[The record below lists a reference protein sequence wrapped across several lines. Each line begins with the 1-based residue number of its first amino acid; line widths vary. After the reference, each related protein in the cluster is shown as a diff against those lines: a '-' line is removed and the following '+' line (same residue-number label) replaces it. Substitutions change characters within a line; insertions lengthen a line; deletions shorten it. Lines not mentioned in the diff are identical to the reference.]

1 MVWGWRVISPDAPF
15 TEGLPYN
22 TPKYDKVVVLMTDG
36 VNGYYR
42 LSGSD
47 FDSDFS
53 AYRRV
58 DDGVFGTTSK
68 NTAKNRMNQRLEEV
82 CNEMAALGII
92 IYTVTFDLLDA
103 TTTGRSEE
111 RRVGNECD
119 STCRSRWYPEHE

>member
-1 MVWGWRVISPDAPF
+1 
-15 TEGLPYN
+15 
-22 TPKYDKVVVLMTDG
+22 MTDG
-36 VNGYYR
+36 VNGHYR

-68 NTAKNRMNQRLEEV
+68 TTAKNRMNQRLEEV

-92 IYTVTFDLLDA
+92 IYTVT
-103 TTTGRSEE
+103 RSEE
-111 RRVGNECD
+111 HTSELQSLMRISYAVFCLKKKQTQKHNKKDEN
-119 STCRSRWYPEHE
+119 